1 MRVQMHDRCTMQL
14 STKWLSLLYNQEK
27 HCVQVPSQQRRK
39 SHQRYVFFLMES
51 PLNDGLNYTNKR
63 FAFDFFRFL
72 CLGAMCSPVYF
83 SDSIIFSTGQ

>member
-14 STKWLSLLYNQEK
+14 STKWLSLLFKQEK

-63 FAFDFFRFL
+63 FAFDTTHLDFCALQPCVHLF
-72 CLGAMCSPVYF
+72 
-83 SDSIIFSTGQ
+83 IFQIP